1 MVDDKGRRI
10 TEPKE
15 LRALSHPTRWAIIEL
30 LGLEET
36 ATATRCAEHTGESVA
51 SCSYHLGM
59 LAKYGFVEQA
69 EGGSGREKPWKLL
82 RKHQSWG
89 YDGEHELDTESELAL
104 ETLNEAYLD
113 HTVSSMKAF
122 LRRESREP
130 AEWQAAVG
138 SWSSTR
144 HLTAAELTELVEAI
158 TALVEPYQYRNDD
171 PAQRPEGSRPVRVFT
186 SMWLPIPAEVTTPTR
201 ED

>member
-1 MVDDKGRRI
+1 MADNEAHRI

-30 LGLEET
+30 LGLEDT

-69 EGGSGREKPWKLL
+69 AGGTGREKPWKLL
-82 RKHQSWG
+82 RRHQQWG
-89 YDGEHELDTESELAL
+89 YDADAEPDPETELAA
-104 ETLNEAYLD
+104 EALNEVYLD
-113 HTVSSMKAF
+113 HTVSSMKGY

-130 AEWQAAVG
+130 AEWRAVAG
-138 SWSSTR
+138 SWASTCY
-144 HLTAAELTELVEAI
+144 LTAAEVGELNAAFA
-158 TALVEPYQYRNDD
+158 ALVEPYQVRNDD
-171 PAQRPEGSRPVRVFT
+171 PTLRPEGSRPVRLFN
-186 SMWLPIPAEVTTPTR
+186 SAWMPIPPN
-201 ED
+201 